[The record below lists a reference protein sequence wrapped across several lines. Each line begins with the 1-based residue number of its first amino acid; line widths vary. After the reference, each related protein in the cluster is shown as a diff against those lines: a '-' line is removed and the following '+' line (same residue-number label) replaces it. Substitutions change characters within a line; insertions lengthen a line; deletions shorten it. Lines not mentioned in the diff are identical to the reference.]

1 MEIFF
6 DEKAQELDFLRVVFS
21 VGDSNPYSTDR
32 SWLQPKKNSTQ
43 VKFQGFKRFKFETQW
58 VYLGLIFWPN

>member
-32 SWLQPKKNSTQ
+32 IWLQPKKINP
-43 VKFQGFKRFKFETQW
+43 
-58 VYLGLIFWPN
+58 GLISRFQTVKNSMKK